1 MFTKLSSPLKKM
13 TISQMLFVSHLV
25 LVIVIILGM
34 SYARYTS
41 EWDRQVRYSALLAK
55 HSIDTHINFFS
66 GSVAGVNYANLT
78 MPSTKQMIS
87 SIEDILFLEVKG
99 VSDYSKRD
107 VHVRY
112 LEKNKQ
118 LWRADVNDQEL
129 DSLLNK
135 MQVLQ
140 QKIAD
145 PDLVNPVTTKK
156 LLYLLNRNK
165 TEYEVLVRSRRLSQ
179 TVMIEWEK
187 PKYFGLRYQLDQN
200 NCVLHVEV
208 PLTNTNGGYVWAV
221 IDASK
226 LSQIQTSLIK
236 ELVFEAGL
244 AVLVSLVM
252 IWWVTHWIVSP
263 MKNLA
268 SSMRSENASQ
278 RIDSLPELDRS
289 DEIGQLARA
298 CRGLLAKI
306 DTQLNILR
314 AKSDTDPLT
323 GLGSRY
329 KYTRAV
335 LPFIKRQLSKDQY
348 VGMIVC
354 DVDNFK
360 AFNDIYGHTEGD
372 NALATVGGKIAE
384 LVRDTDLAFRYG
396 GEEFVILCARPSVS
410 QLHYFAER
418 LKLEIE
424 GLAILHTGNSPYR
437 VVTISI
443 GGTHVR
449 SFKSTMEIDYKD
461 LQERMFNHADKSLY
475 LCKDQGR
482 NCVVWQQ
489 LDT

>member
-1 MFTKLSSPLKKM
+1 M
-13 TISQMLFVSHLV
+13 TINQMLLVSHLILV
-25 LVIVIILGM
+25 VIVILGM

-41 EWDRQVRYSALLAK
+41 EWERQVRYSALLAK

-78 MPSTKQMIS
+78 MPSTKQMIG
-87 SIEDILFLEVKG
+87 SIEDLLFLEVKG

-112 LEKNKQ
+112 LEQNKQ

-135 MQVLQ
+135 IQGLQ

-145 PDLVNPVTTKK
+145 PDLINPVTTKK
-156 LLYLLNRNK
+156 LIYLLKRNK
-165 TEYEVLVRSRRLSQ
+165 TEYEVLVRSQQLNQ
-179 TVMIEWEK
+179 TVTLDWNK
-187 PKYFGLRYQLDQN
+187 PKYNGIRYQLDQEH
-200 NCVLHVEV
+200 CVLHIEV

-226 LSQIQTSLIK
+226 LTQIQTSLIK
-236 ELVFEAGL
+236 ELIFEAGAAL
-244 AVLVSLVM
+244 IVSLVL

-268 SSMRSENASQ
+268 RSMNSEIGSKE
-278 RIDSLPELDRS
+278 IETLPELERT

-298 CRGLLAKI
+298 YRGLLVKI
-306 DTQLNILR
+306 ETQLNILR
-314 AKSDTDPLT
+314 TKSDTDPLT

-329 KYTRAV
+329 KYTRVV

-360 AFNDIYGHTEGD
+360 SFNDIYGHTEGD
-372 NALATVGGKIAE
+372 NALAKVGGKIAE

-410 QLHYFAER
+410 QLDYFTER
-418 LKLEIE
+418 LRLEIE
-424 GLAILHTGNSPYR
+424 GLAILHTGNNPHR
-437 VVTISI
+437 VVTIST
-443 GGTHVR
+443 GGTRVR
-449 SFKSTMEIDYKD
+449 SFKTTTEIDYKE
-461 LQERMFNHADKSLY
+461 LQENLFNAADKSLY
-475 LCKDQGR
+475 LSKEQGR
-482 NCVVWQQ
+482 NCVNWQSI
-489 LDT
+489 DS